1 MRQQGPP
8 SPVQTTQSL
17 LPQQPCFDGGLASLW
32 GRPHARPGPSRTQ
45 MACARMASNSPLSM
59 EVVTLV
65 FLGPRTRVPRQK
77 LRSALSTHQVMVTC
91 PQLPPQSLLRPQKT
105 PIYSLH
111 FTSTRQPPRSHSS
124 FSSLQFLKAKVMKR
138 LLERIGCQHFQLRE
152 LQVSA
157 GGTGSG

>member
-105 PIYSLH
+105 PHLLPALYLH
-111 FTSTRQPPRSHSS
+111 PSAPQVPLFLLQPSIPQSKGHETSSRKDRMST
-124 FSSLQFLKAKVMKR
+124 FSAS
-138 LLERIGCQHFQLRE
+138 
-152 LQVSA
+152 
-157 GGTGSG
+157 